1 MRRRIRV
8 DLAALETALDY
19 DSYEMRHYLD
29 LESGEILVIT
39 AEIANALEEI
49 YDHLYD
55 DKGIRVVSLEDYL
68 RKLRVPRWQKAMLLR
83 ADRIEWGYG
92 ERYIRVRWGAP
103 GDELA
108 GMRRFLA
115 TVPDPLVREALW
127 AALQEP
133 GAYRRFKEIL
143 ARHPAAQEAWFEFQ
157 DAARRQRVVAWL
169 AARDIEAEEE
179 GCDGRD

>member
-29 LESGEILVIT
+29 LESGEILVVT
-39 AEIANALEEI
+39 AEIAHALEEI

-55 DKGIRVVSLEDYL
+55 DHGIRVVSLEDYL
-68 RKLRVPRWQKAMLLR
+68 RQLRIPRWQKAMLLR

-92 ERYIRVRWGAP
+92 ERYLRVRWGAP
-103 GDELA
+103 GDELVV
-108 GMRRFLA
+108 MRRFLP
-115 TVPDPLVREALW
+115 TVPDPLAREALW

-133 GAYRRFKEIL
+133 GAYRRFKETL
-143 ARHPAAQEAWFEFQ
+143 ARHPTAQEAWYAFQ

-169 AARDIEAEEE
+169 AARDIEADEEVNH
-179 GCDGRD
+179 GRD